1 MTNEQPRDRPN
12 EPVEEPTTQSPPDAW
27 APPEQGSWSPPPQQG
42 WAPPAA
48 PGWSGQAPPP
58 DQPSWQAGRPYQQGQ
73 SGWQPP
79 QQGWQPEPARR
90 GGNRGG
96 IILVAVLV
104 GVLVV
109 AIGAFIALFGSG
121 LGTLADR
128 TPIGQIDVGEC
139 FDGVTAG
146 ASETDNAAAQL
157 ALLLGVVRADCAEP
171 HDAELIARFGWPTET
186 TEYPGTS
193 QVESFSAETCGA
205 RFGEYVGT
213 VFDRSRLEMT
223 YTYPLEPQWSAGERT
238 FECIALA
245 PVGEGKLTGSVRNSR
260 R

>member
-1 MTNEQPRDRPN
+1 MTNEQPTDRPN
-12 EPVEEPTTQSPPDAW
+12 EPGDDPTTQSPPPAW
-27 APPEQGSWSPPPQQG
+27 TPPAQGSWSPPPQQG

-48 PGWSGQAPPP
+48 PGWSGQSAPPG
-58 DQPSWQAGRPYQQGQ
+58 QPSWQAGQPYQQGQ
-73 SGWQPP
+73 PAWQP
-79 QQGWQPEPARR
+79 QQGWQPEPPKR

-104 GVLVV
+104 GILVV

-128 TPIGQIDVGEC
+128 TPVADVAVGEC

-157 ALLLGVVRADCAEP
+157 ALVLGVIRVDCAEP
-171 HDAELIARFGWPTET
+171 HDAELIARFGWSTEST
-186 TEYPGTS
+186 DYPGTT
-193 QVESFSAETCGA
+193 QVEQFSADTCRL
-205 RFGEYVGT
+205 RFAEYVGT
-213 VFDRSRLEMT
+213 EFDFSQLEMT
-223 YTYPLEPQWSAGERT
+223 YTYPLEPQWAAGNQS

-245 PVGEGKLTGSVRNSR
+245 PIGEDKLTGSVRNSGR
-260 R
+260 